1 MRKTT
6 GLPPFIKV
14 FKNESCA
21 ISALK
26 ILLMAKESGRTNKQ
40 VLEVQAFKDL
50 FDDFYVKN
58 TSDLQLEWRLKNIA
72 RDLKKM
78 SFEDLNVEFHD
89 YKKYFEGTRRVSIKK
104 DI

>member
-1 MRKTT
+1 MQAIK
-6 GLPPFIKV
+6 GSPAFVKV

-40 VLEVQAFKDL
+40 ILEVEAFKNL
-50 FDDFYVKN
+50 FDDNYVHN
-58 TSDLQLEWRLKNIA
+58 TSMVQLEWRLKNMA

-78 SFEDLNVEFHD
+78 PFENLNSEFHEF
-89 YKKYFEGTRRVSIKK
+89 KRYFEGTRRKK
-104 DI
+104 